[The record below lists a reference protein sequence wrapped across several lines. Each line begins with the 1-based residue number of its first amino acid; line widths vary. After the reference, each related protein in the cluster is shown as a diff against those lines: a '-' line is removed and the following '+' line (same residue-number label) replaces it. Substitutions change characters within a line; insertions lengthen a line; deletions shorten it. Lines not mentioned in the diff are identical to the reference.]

1 MKKRTLA
8 KLFFVF
14 TVVLILT
21 SHPLYAATPTPTVT
35 NSAISDAE
43 IEREKQIVKELS
55 LNMPDQTDDPNYPV
69 TFVDPSKQ
77 GVDITID
84 DKTYT
89 KAANPFLIPNIAI
102 GEHKVIFKFKTK
114 DGVVRVLTKKLLVTP
129 KAPQF
134 DPTIKTEVVRPNSVT
149 LKGTALPQATVML
162 VINSQNTHKITST
175 PEGKWEFI
183 VPDPAEGINNVV
195 AFTIK
200 NGIVSTPS
208 KTFSL
213 VYKLNEGSTN
223 TQVSGEAKENQ
234 LITFAKTIYNNIEAN
249 RKERPTIFYGVIG
262 AAVLGIL
269 ILIDVRLRKRAA
281 RNRDAK
287 TIETLFGNMQK
298 EGGNIVEAIQ
308 SVKDTVTG
316 KKKKMTEPEVEKPQ
330 APPKIKKALAEL
342 EESLSEQ
349 PEDVSTD
356 TEGATQ
362 EDVQITTEE
371 TTAEA
376 SDTEV
381 KPEAKSEPT
390 IVTSARGTTV
400 SKVLKNDKKTKKMSS
415 AKTKVIKS
423 EPLTEVEESETDEPE
438 KKVLSKEEFLKQ
450 FKKGPGQV

>member
-1 MKKRTLA
+1 MKKRILA

-21 SHPLYAATPTPTVT
+21 THPLYAATPTPTVT

-149 LKGTALPQATVML
+149 LKGTALPQATIML

-223 TQVSGEAKENQ
+223 TQVSGEDKENQ
-234 LITFAKTIYNNIEAN
+234 LIAFAKTIYNNIEAN

-316 KKKKMTEPEVEKPQ
+316 KKKKMAEPEVEKPQ

-349 PEDVSTD
+349 SEDVSTD
-356 TEGATQ
+356 TEEANQ
-362 EDVQITTEE
+362 DEVQTSQE
-371 TTAEA
+371 TTTEA
-376 SDTEV
+376 SDTET
-381 KPEAKSEPT
+381 KPDTESEPKIAVST
-390 IVTSARGTTV
+390 KETTV
-400 SKVLKNDKKTKKMSS
+400 SKVLKNDKKVKKTSS